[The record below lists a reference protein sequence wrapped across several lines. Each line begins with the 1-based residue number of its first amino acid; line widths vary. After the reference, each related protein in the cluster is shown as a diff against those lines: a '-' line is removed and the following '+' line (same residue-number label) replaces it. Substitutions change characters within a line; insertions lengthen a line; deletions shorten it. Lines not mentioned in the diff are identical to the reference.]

1 MDLFHINVKRN
12 NFHWVSRSSFPYW
25 WGHSFSTKKSTMFYP
40 ETKPRHTLEHDPPFT
55 VDIGL
60 NIHGLTRKKASNS
73 SVTPAGNLHF
83 LRLCLRAWWVDWQIS
98 MRIFWWSRRESYLL
112 PVCIVVYRGLF
123 TIWALLDHLDNYTS
137 TTTSQRS
144 FHCTDTSFL
153 ISNSNKVGKV
163 FVDCKLGFFPS
174 EVESVFSLKP
184 KPLFRL

>member
-112 PVCIVVYRGLF
+112 PVCIEVCLPLILSFIRPPGQLYQY
-123 TIWALLDHLDNYTS
+123 NYITKI
-137 TTTSQRS
+137 
-144 FHCTDTSFL
+144 FPLYWHV
-153 ISNSNKVGKV
+153 ISN
-163 FVDCKLGFFPS
+163 FQLQ
-174 EVESVFSLKP
+174 
-184 KPLFRL
+184 